1 VYVCVCARVRAC
13 ITNFKLGLSR
23 YCLSSLVGM
32 ASLQI
37 CEYHRFMAEHLS
49 SLFSISTVLFL
60 VLVNLSISIG
70 FVAVVE
76 DHLCQMDAV
85 KRLLPIFFPKD
96 GDRATF

>member
-1 VYVCVCARVRAC
+1 MV
-13 ITNFKLGLSR
+13 
-23 YCLSSLVGM
+23 
-32 ASLQI
+32 SLQI

-60 VLVNLSISIG
+60 VLVNAAISMG

-85 KRLLPIFFPKD
+85 KGLVPIFFPRMETEPLSEISVFRMVEFQSD
-96 GDRATF
+96 NG